1 MIKLSES
8 DTLKRFFRPPEN
20 PPKATITPFPSSP
33 LDLPESTFQK
43 ALERRE
49 KNHQTLIQWI
59 RKNLTPQVDY
69 GRSHIFEN
77 CKYARAGA
85 PYLCSD
91 FSHFSM
97 LTLWKSGAEKIIR
110 LLGLSAHFPSL
121 FQFELASVHRQEIQT
136 IVLKCELR
144 TQNGTVVGEGTGSRH
159 IKQDGWNLNI
169 SIKMA
174 AKSAMVD
181 AVIRTAGLTGIFIK
195 THRHTLTRVEDCN
208 QNDLSG
214 KSDRN
219 NYNLPRMSNCNAT
232 LPEEKPITSKQ
243 KDLIQRIAGRRGL
256 TTEGLEKA
264 VQRLFGKDLDE
275 LNRVEASRFIQHLNG

>member
-1 MIKLSES
+1 MLQRLSETE
-8 DTLKRFFRPPEN
+8 TLKRFVSPPGD

-33 LDLPESTFQK
+33 LDLPAETFQN

-49 KNHQTLIQWI
+49 KNHKALIQWI

-69 GRSHIFEN
+69 GRTHIFEN

-110 LLGLSAHFPSL
+110 LLGLTAHFPSVQQYEIAGL
-121 FQFELASVHRQEIQT
+121 HHQEIQT
-136 IVLKCELR
+136 VVLKCELR

-174 AKSAMVD
+174 CKSAMVD
-181 AVIRTAGLTGIFIK
+181 AVIRTAGLTGIFVK
-195 THRHTLTRVEDCN
+195 THRHALFKVKHCNENHNLTSTACRNDNLSSREDCPKE
-208 QNDLSG
+208 
-214 KSDRN
+214 KS
-219 NYNLPRMSNCNAT
+219 
-232 LPEEKPITSKQ
+232 ITQKQ
-243 KDLIQRIAGRRGL
+243 KHLIQVIGGKRGL
-256 TTEGLEKA
+256 TSEGLDKATNRLYEKS
-264 VQRLFGKDLDE
+264 LDN

>member
-1 MIKLSES
+1 MLRLSET
-8 DTLKRFFRPPEN
+8 DTLKRFIGPPKD

-33 LDLPESTFQK
+33 LDMPTETFQN

-49 KNHQTLIQWI
+49 KNHQMLIQWI
-59 RKNLTPQVDY
+59 KNNLHPDIDY
-69 GRSHIFEN
+69 GRTHIFEN

-97 LTLWKSGAEKIIR
+97 MTLWKSGAEKIAR
-110 LLGLSAHFPSL
+110 LLGLSAHFPNL
-121 FQFELASVHRQEIQT
+121 YQYELSAVHREEIQT
-136 IVLKCELR
+136 VVLKCELR
-144 TQNGTVVGEGTGSRH
+144 TQAGTTVGEGTGARH
-159 IKQDGWNLNI
+159 LKQDGWDLNT

-174 AKSAMVD
+174 CKSAMVD

-195 THRHTLTRVEDCN
+195 THRHTLKN
-208 QNDLSG
+208 
-214 KSDRN
+214 
-219 NYNLPRMSNCNAT
+219 NLPDIVNRPDDLPFNGSCNST
-232 LPEEKPITSKQ
+232 LPEDKPITQKQ

-264 VQRLFGKDLDE
+264 VHRLFDKDFDSLD
-275 LNRVEASRFIQHLNG
+275 RVQASRFIQHLNG

>member
-1 MIKLSES
+1 MLKLSETE
-8 DTLKRFFRPPEN
+8 TLKRFIPPEN
-20 PPKATITPFPSSP
+20 PPKGSISVFPSSP
-33 LDLPESTFQK
+33 LDLPNETFQK

-49 KNHQTLIQWI
+49 KNHQMLIQWI
-59 RKNLTPQVDY
+59 RKNLHPDIDY
-69 GRSHIFEN
+69 GRSHILDN

-91 FSHFSM
+91 FSHFSI
-97 LTLWKSGAEKIIR
+97 LTLWKSGAEKITR
-110 LLGLSAHFPSL
+110 LLGLSAHFPTLYQYEIASL
-121 FQFELASVHRQEIQT
+121 NRIEIQT
-136 IVLKCELR
+136 VVLKCELR

-159 IKQDGWNLNI
+159 IKQDGWNLNT

-174 AKSAMVD
+174 VKSAMVD

-219 NYNLPRMSNCNAT
+219 SYNLPRVSNHNST
-232 LPEEKPITSKQ
+232 LPEEKPISPRQ

-264 VQRLFGKDLDE
+264 VQRLFDKDLNGLD
-275 LNRVEASRFIQHLNG
+275 RVQASRFINHLNG

>member
-1 MIKLSES
+1 MLRLSETE
-8 DTLKRFFRPPEN
+8 TLKRFVSPPGD

-33 LDLPESTFQK
+33 LDLPTETFQK

-49 KNHQTLIQWI
+49 KNHQTLTQWI
-59 RKNLTPQVDY
+59 RNNLAPQVDY

-91 FSHFSM
+91 FSHFSI

-110 LLGLSAHFPSL
+110 LLGLSAHFPNL
-121 FQFELASVHRQEIQT
+121 FQCELASLHHQEIQS

-181 AVIRTAGLTGIFIK
+181 AVIRTAGLTGIFVK
-195 THRHTLTRVEDCN
+195 TNRHTLTRV
-208 QNDLSG
+208 
-214 KSDRN
+214 
-219 NYNLPRMSNCNAT
+219 SNHNST
-232 LPEEKPITSKQ
+232 LPEEKPITPKQ

-264 VQRLFGKDLDE
+264 VQRLFGKDLDR
-275 LNRVEASRFIQHLNG
+275 LDRVEASRFIQHLNG